1 MNMNEEVLKTLSD
14 SDIST
19 LPLATIDTQ
28 APLVIDLPDGQK
40 LVVGNLDPGTVI
52 EVATWR
58 GTGRPD
64 SRTNRLMLGVSE
76 SEKDGPTPDKVKSNG
91 GLKHVDSK
99 PRIEEISAGDVAA
112 GVVSTGHSMRYTAS
126 TSNITSEQIAS
137 KQTRFKRFNLRSILK
152 GFAITIAIVLVFAAL
167 IGPGKMRIVH
177 PQSGVAS
184 SLGSVQNSLIII
196 RQGQAGKVG
205 DPVIVDVSD
214 SKISP
219 VLAVVNAVDGDNYL
233 LATNTEQFQSTSR
246 NIHGK
251 VQFLIPYLGF
261 FATLLN
267 K

>member
-1 MNMNEEVLKTLSD
+1 
-14 SDIST
+14 
-19 LPLATIDTQ
+19 
-28 APLVIDLPDGQK
+28 
-40 LVVGNLDPGTVI
+40 
-52 EVATWR
+52 
-58 GTGRPD
+58 
-64 SRTNRLMLGVSE
+64 
-76 SEKDGPTPDKVKSNG
+76 
-91 GLKHVDSK
+91 
-99 PRIEEISAGDVAA
+99 
-112 GVVSTGHSMRYTAS
+112 MRYTAS

-152 GFAITIAIVLVFAAL
+152 GFAITIVIVLVFAAL

-184 SLGSVQNSLIII
+184 SLGSVKNSLIVI

-205 DPVIVDVSD
+205 DPVIVNVSD

-246 NIHGK
+246 NINGK
-251 VQFLIPYLGF
+251 VQFVIPYLGF

>member
-1 MNMNEEVLKTLSD
+1 MNNDALQQLSD

-76 SEKDGPTPDKVKSNG
+76 SENGGPTQDKVKANG
-91 GLKHVDSK
+91 SIKHVDSK
-99 PRIEEISAGDVAA
+99 PRFEEISAGTEAEV
-112 GVVSTGHSMRYTAS
+112 VVSQGNSMSYTAS
-126 TSNITSEQIAS
+126 VSNIASEQVAA
-137 KQTRFKRFNLRSILK
+137 KQTRFKRLNLKSILK
-152 GFAITIAIVLVFAAL
+152 GLAITVAIALVFAAL
-167 IGPGKMRIVH
+167 IGPGKMRIAH

-184 SLGSVQNSLIII
+184 SLGSAENSLIIL
-196 RQGQAGKVG
+196 RQGQMGKVG
-205 DPVIVDVSD
+205 DPVVVNVSEI
-214 SKISP
+214 KISP
-219 VLAVVNAVDGDNYL
+219 VLAVVNAVSGDNYL
-233 LATNTEQFQSTSR
+233 LATNTEQFQSSSR

-251 VQFLIPYLGF
+251 VQFIIPYLGF

>member
-1 MNMNEEVLKTLSD
+1 MSMNEDARMQLSD

-76 SEKDGPTPDKVKSNG
+76 SEKEGPTPDKVKANG
-91 GLKHVDSK
+91 GIKHVDSK
-99 PRIEEISAGDVAA
+99 PRLEEISTGDAA
-112 GVVSTGHSMRYTAS
+112 AAVVSTGHSMRYTAS
-126 TSNITSEQIAS
+126 TSNIASEQVAT
-137 KQTRFKRFNLRSILK
+137 KQTRFKRLNLKSILK
-152 GFAITIAIVLVFAAL
+152 GLAITIVITLVFAGL
-167 IGPGKMRIVH
+167 IGPGKMRIAH

-184 SLGSVQNSLIII
+184 SLGSAENSLIII

-219 VLAVVNAVDGDNYL
+219 VLAVVNAVSGDNFL
-233 LATNTEQFQSTSR
+233 LATNTEQFQSSSR

-251 VQFLIPYLGF
+251 VQFVIPYLGF
-261 FATLLN
+261 FATQLN